1 MLLLALVTS
10 VSTWILLPR
19 DAALTAITPT
29 TQPEALSAYQTM
41 TTTQALTDVAKSNP
55 FKPNPPP
62 VSPLSAKPTPQ
73 KGGILRQAVDQD
85 ADTLNPL
92 LTANRTSQL
101 VADQLFPS
109 LLGIDAQTGLITTTE
124 LAESWTVTD
133 SGPAA
138 GRVYTFHLRHTI
150 FWSDG
155 QPVTAQDV
163 KFTYAALANPAVQSP
178 FRDNVEQIEKLETP
192 DAQTVIVTFR
202 TGNCAAPHLLHQ
214 PLLPSH
220 HYAADFSDIQSNPL
234 NQAPTVSAGPF
245 LFEKWTPGSEI
256 SLKRNPLYW
265 QGAPLLDGWRFDVI
279 ADAQAQLQGLFGGRL
294 DLIQVKPALVK
305 KLAFEPTFG
314 AYRAPSKGYSFI
326 ALNLADPTQ
335 PQPGQDADGALIAQA
350 SHPIL
355 GDLRVRQALSHALD
369 YTRIISD
376 VYPENGER
384 VTSYLPPS
392 TPWTQDST
400 LQPPAFD
407 PTAAQQLLDQA
418 GWVDENQ
425 DGIREKA
432 GLSLTLTLLTNND
445 SPPRVRIGELVQEQ
459 LKPLGFDIHFQAVD
473 FAQLRDTLLN
483 QTYDMV
489 IIGWDN
495 VGPDPA
501 TSNFWHSRADTPGTG
516 TNFVS
521 FQDAEVDQWLDEA
534 DQWPGCS
541 VANRTQRYRQI
552 QQRLAELTP
561 YIFIGSQP
569 TTWAFTSALRG
580 QLPGPW
586 RVDNQVQA
594 WWMVK

>member
-1 MLLLALVTS
+1 MPT
-10 VSTWILLPR
+10 TP
-19 DAALTAITPT
+19 AAPSQDLSAQPGLTAA
-29 TQPEALSAYQTM
+29 QV
-41 TTTQALTDVAKSNP
+41 LTAVATSSPVKSNP
-55 FKPNPPP
+55 SP
-62 VSPLSAKPTPQ
+62 VSPLQAKPTAQ
-73 KGGILRQAVDQD
+73 TGGILRQAVDQD

-92 LTANRTSQL
+92 LTTNRTSQL
-101 VADQLFPS
+101 VADQLFPR
-109 LLGIDAQTGLITTTE
+109 LLGLDAQTGLITTTE

-163 KFTYAALANPAVQSP
+163 KFTYAALAAPAVPSP
-178 FRDNVEQIEKLETP
+178 FRANVEPIEKLETP

-202 TGNCAAPHLLHQ
+202 TVSCAAPQLLRQ
-214 PLLPSH
+214 SLLPSR

-234 NQAPTVSAGPF
+234 NQAPTISAGPF
-245 LFEKWTPGSEI
+245 LFEKWTPGAEI
-256 SLKRNPLYW
+256 SLKRNPDYW
-265 QGAPLLDGWRFDVI
+265 QGAPLLAGWRFDVI
-279 ADAQAQLQGLFGGRL
+279 ADAQAQLQGLFGGKL

-314 AYRAPSKGYSFI
+314 VYRVPSRGYSFI

-335 PQPGQDADGALIAQA
+335 PQPGQNGDGGLIPQA
-350 SHPIL
+350 PHPIL
-355 GDLRVRQALSHALD
+355 GDGRVRQALSYGLD
-369 YTRIISD
+369 YTRLISD
-376 VYPENGER
+376 VYQGNGER
-384 VTSYLPPS
+384 VSSYLPLGIA
-392 TPWTQDST
+392 WTQAST
-400 LQPPAFD
+400 LRLPAFD

-418 GWVDENQ
+418 GWMDANQ
-425 DGIREKA
+425 DGVREKA
-432 GLSLTLTLLTNND
+432 GLSLTLNLLTNSD
-445 SPPRVRIGELVQEQ
+445 SPLRVRIGELVQEQ

-489 IIGWDN
+489 IVGWDN

-501 TSNFWHSRADTPGTG
+501 TSNFWHSRADRPGTG

-521 FQDAEVDQWLDEA
+521 FQDAEVDKWLDEA
-534 DQWPGCS
+534 DQLPGCS
-541 VANRTQRYRQI
+541 VAGRAQRYRQI
-552 QQRLAELTP
+552 QQRLAEMVP